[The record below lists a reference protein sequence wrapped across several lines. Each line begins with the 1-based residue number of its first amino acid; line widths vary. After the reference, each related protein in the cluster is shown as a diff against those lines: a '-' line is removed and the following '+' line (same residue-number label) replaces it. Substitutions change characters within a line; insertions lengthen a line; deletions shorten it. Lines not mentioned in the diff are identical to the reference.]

1 MRKAECKMEGS
12 AAQCIDQGMPAQCTG
27 RQVSPRVESCVRWQ
41 NIVLFSR
48 RYSSTLQPTGARDR
62 ADRLHEAF
70 FNSHQTSSHF
80 LRMCLSADDDTP
92 CARKSTSES
101 SLRTSTR
108 KDTTLSFKT

>member
-1 MRKAECKMEGS
+1 MEGS
-12 AAQCIDQGMPAQCTG
+12 AAQCIDQGVPTQCTG

-41 NIVLFSR
+41 DIVLFSR
-48 RYSSTLQPTGARDR
+48 RYSSTLQLTGARDR

-92 CARKSTSES
+92 CAEVWESTSES